1 MSRGLGDVYK
11 RQPMFLQAVSKGA
24 IMEGTIIEVHVK
36 QPGGEDICTNVKI
49 SQSDLELFEEI
60 KNVR

>member
-1 MSRGLGDVYK
+1 MHGTDSRQII
-11 RQPMFLQAVSKGA
+11 RNSQAVSKGA
-24 IMEGTIIEVHVK
+24 IREGTIIEVHVK

>member
-1 MSRGLGDVYK
+1 
-11 RQPMFLQAVSKGA
+11 MFLQAVSKGA
-24 IMEGTIIEVHVK
+24 IREGTIIEVHVK